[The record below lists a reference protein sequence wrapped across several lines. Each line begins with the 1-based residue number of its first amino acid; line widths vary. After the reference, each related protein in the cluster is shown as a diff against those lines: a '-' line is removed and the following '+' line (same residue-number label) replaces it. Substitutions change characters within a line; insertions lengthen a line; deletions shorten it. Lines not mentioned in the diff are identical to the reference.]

1 MSLSSAKACSPFSI
15 SSFLLKTLR
24 LFYDCSIQKV
34 LLDQNNNNNKKI
46 NNNNHDH
53 NHINSNINS
62 IMPIFE
68 KSRVKVSLM
77 APRNHNNFYQR
88 S

>member
-1 MSLSSAKACSPFSI
+1 M
-15 SSFLLKTLR
+15 
-24 LFYDCSIQKV
+24 QKV
-34 LLDQNNNNNKKI
+34 LLHHNNNNNKKI

-53 NHINSNINS
+53 NHNNSNINS

-77 APRNHNNFYQR
+77 QTKKPQ
-88 S
+88 